1 MSRLLESLLGLVP
14 GLSVVIILV
23 VLGVYWVQRLRRDL
37 SHKSGE
43 NDDLHQEFL
52 KMRRDGKISEKEYQE
67 IRRRL
72 SPEQQPGNK
81 R

>member
-14 GLSVVIILV
+14 GLSLVIILV
-23 VLGVYWVQRLRRDL
+23 VLGVYWVQRIRRDL
-37 SHKSGE
+37 SHEFGK
-43 NDDLHQEFL
+43 NDDLHDEFL
-52 KMRRDGKISEKEYQE
+52 KMRREGKISEKEYRE

-72 SPEQQPGNK
+72 SPDQQPGNK

>member
-37 SHKSGE
+37 SNESGK
-43 NDDLHQEFL
+43 NDDLHEDFL
-52 KMRRDGKISEKEYQE
+52 KMRREGKISEKEYQE
-67 IRRRL
+67 ICRRL